1 MPHDIG
7 FLVFPDFQILDLTGP
22 LSAFEMPARTVF
34 PKPYRLHVLSERGGS
49 VESSSGLE
57 VITRPLSDQRL
68 DTLIVAGGP
77 GTAAAAASSVLKA
90 FVLRTAVT
98 ARRTT
103 SVCTGAFILAAA
115 GLLNSRRATTH
126 WNSAALLQRLYPQI
140 DVESDRIFVKD
151 GSIWTSAGIS
161 AGVDLALALI
171 EEDLGTEIARA
182 AARQLVVYFRRPGGQ
197 SQFSALLDLDPSS
210 DRIRQAL
217 TFAREHLHEPL
228 SVEQLAK
235 AASLSTRQFG
245 RAFLSETGQTP
256 AKAIEQLRAEVARLQ
271 IEIGFEPIEMIAR
284 SVGFSDPERMRR
296 AFIRAF
302 GQPPQALRRIARN
315 GGVRS
320 DREQRSLGPGSA
332 NSPAKSCSGR
342 WSGVPS

>member
-1 MPHDIG
+1 MARDIG

-22 LSAFEMPARTVF
+22 LTAFEAPTRTVA
-34 PKPYRLHVLSERGGS
+34 PKPYRLHVLSECGGS

-57 VITRPLSDQRL
+57 VTTRPLSDQRL

-90 FVLRTAVT
+90 FVLRTAAT

-126 WNSAALLQRLYPQI
+126 WNSASLLKRLYPQI
-140 DVESDRIFVKD
+140 DVEIDRIFVKD

-171 EEDLGTEIARA
+171 EEDLGTEIARD

-210 DRIRQAL
+210 NRIRQAL
-217 TFAREHLHEPL
+217 TFARQHLHEPL

-256 AKAIEQLRAEVARLQ
+256 AKAIEKLRAEAARVQ
-271 IEIGFEPIEMIAR
+271 IERGSEPIEMIAR

-315 GGVRS
+315 EGVR
-320 DREQRSLGPGSA
+320 
-332 NSPAKSCSGR
+332 
-342 WSGVPS
+342 

>member
-1 MPHDIG
+1 MARDIG

-22 LSAFEMPARTVF
+22 LSAFEAPTRTVA
-34 PKPYRLHVLSERGGS
+34 PKPYRFHVLSERGGS

-57 VITRPLSDQRL
+57 VITHPLSDERL
-68 DTLIVAGGP
+68 DTLIVAGGL
-77 GTAAAAASSVLKA
+77 GTAVAAASSVLKA
-90 FVLRTAVT
+90 FVLRTAAT

-115 GLLNSRRATTH
+115 GLLNGRRATTH

-171 EEDLGTEIARA
+171 EEDLGSEIARDT
-182 AARQLVVYFRRPGGQ
+182 ARQLVVYFCRPGSQ

-235 AASLSTRQFG
+235 VASLSTRQFG

-256 AKAIEQLRAEVARLQ
+256 AKAIEQLRAEAARVQ
-271 IEIGFEPIEMIAR
+271 IERGSEPIEMIAR

-296 AFIRAF
+296 AFIRLF

-315 GGVRS
+315 EGVR
-320 DREQRSLGPGSA
+320 
-332 NSPAKSCSGR
+332 
-342 WSGVPS
+342 

>member
-271 IEIGFEPIEMIAR
+271 IERSFEPIEMIAR

-296 AFIRAF
+296 AFIRTF

-315 GGVRS
+315 EGIR
-320 DREQRSLGPGSA
+320 
-332 NSPAKSCSGR
+332 
-342 WSGVPS
+342 

>member
-1 MPHDIG
+1 MARDIG

-22 LSAFEMPARTVF
+22 LSAFEMPARTVA
-34 PKPYRLHVLSERGGS
+34 PKPYRLHVLSECGGP

-57 VITRPLSDQRL
+57 VITRPWSDQRL
-68 DTLIVAGGP
+68 DTLIVAGGL
-77 GTAAAAASSVLKA
+77 GTFAAAASSVLKA
-90 FVLRTAVT
+90 FVLRTAAT

-126 WNSAALLQRLYPQI
+126 WKSAALLQRLYPQI
-140 DVESDRIFVKD
+140 DVESDSIFVKD

-182 AARQLVVYFRRPGGQ
+182 AACQLVVYFRRPGGQ

-217 TFAREHLHEPL
+217 TFAREHLHGPL

-235 AASLSTRQFG
+235 AASLSRRQFG

-271 IEIGFEPIEMIAR
+271 IESSFEPIEMIAR

-315 GGVRS
+315 EGVR
-320 DREQRSLGPGSA
+320 
-332 NSPAKSCSGR
+332 
-342 WSGVPS
+342 

>member
-1 MPHDIG
+1 MARDIG

-22 LSAFEMPARTVF
+22 LTAFEAATRMVA
-34 PKPYRLHVLSERGGS
+34 PKPYRLRVLSERGGS

-57 VITRPLSDQRL
+57 VITRPLSNQRL
-68 DTLIVAGGP
+68 DTLIVAGGL
-77 GTAAAAASSVLKA
+77 GTAAAATSSVLKA
-90 FVLRTAVT
+90 FVLRTTAT

-115 GLLNSRRATTH
+115 GLLNGRRATTH

-140 DVESDRIFVKD
+140 DVESNRIFVKD

-171 EEDLGTEIARA
+171 EEDLGTEIARD

-210 DRIRQAL
+210 DRIRRAL
-217 TFAREHLHEPL
+217 TFAREHLHDPL

-235 AASLSTRQFG
+235 AACLSTRQFG
-245 RAFLSETGQTP
+245 RAFFAETGQTP
-256 AKAIEQLRAEVARLQ
+256 AKAIEQLRAEAARVQ
-271 IEIGFEPIEMIAR
+271 IERDSEPIEMIAR

-315 GGVRS
+315 EGIR
-320 DREQRSLGPGSA
+320 
-332 NSPAKSCSGR
+332 
-342 WSGVPS
+342 